1 MQGVGCPDGVGPRG
15 YLSAGAG
22 ESNPHGGTRR
32 LAHTSSA
39 TVFIATFMLVLMKPL
54 LCMSGI
60 LEALKKQ

>member
-32 LAHTSSA
+32 LAHTSE
-39 TVFIATFMLVLMKPL
+39 TFIATFMLVLMKPL
-54 LCMSGI
+54 LCMSGL
-60 LEALKKQ
+60 LEALNKQ